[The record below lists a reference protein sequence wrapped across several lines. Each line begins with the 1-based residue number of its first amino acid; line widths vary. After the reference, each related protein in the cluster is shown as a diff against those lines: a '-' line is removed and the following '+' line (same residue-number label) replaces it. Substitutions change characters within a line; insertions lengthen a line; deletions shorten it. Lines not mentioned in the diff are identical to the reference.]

1 MNNMTNLILIKYGE
15 ISLKKGNRKYFEKKL
30 VNNIKLKFK
39 KLSGIR
45 AVYTSNILPVSMTG

>member
-1 MNNMTNLILIKYGE
+1 MTNLILIKYGE